1 MMNNLE
7 TSELLYNSNRSSK
20 NLIYSI
26 NGDTNPI
33 FAESVTS
40 QEDFSDDERVCN
52 QGISHPNQKQ
62 LNQHL
67 LRSKTMV
74 GINSIKTKL
83 HLITNHQDHY
93 QSDNNLSSSDSYFH
107 LPVIGPDDSEDQ
119 GQDVLVEKI
128 QLTDQDLT
136 SPNMN
141 DDLSCIKAGE
151 DLQSRLT
158 HSYPPQVP
166 LQRILTQLAQ
176 LSSGVLSTG
185 HSPPLPHISLL

>member
-67 LRSKTMV
+67 LRSKTM
-74 GINSIKTKL
+74 
-83 HLITNHQDHY
+83 DHY